1 MKFSP
6 FSTSPDPDMLYVTP
20 SIKSTIDKVIHLVEY
35 RQGLT
40 TIVADVGHG
49 KSTVIRYLWNELS
62 KNKEVALASVLTPNF
77 PSDFAMIKAICGEYG
92 IAPRRGML
100 AQESALKDFLAKLD
114 AEGRTAVIL
123 IDEAQR
129 LTGKQLELIR
139 VLLNFETPKYK
150 LVQIV
155 LAGQLE
161 LKYKLLDPSK
171 KALRS
176 RIFAPSNL
184 SPLSPSEMRRVI
196 EFRCLKAG
204 SLNPF
209 TDEALQVIYNMTSGV
224 PRDVLKICQI
234 LWVAAQK
241 AGIEEIPVEWVE
253 PMVKETTLDD

>member
-1 MKFSP
+1 
-6 FSTSPDPDMLYVTP
+6 
-20 SIKSTIDKVIHLVEY
+20 
-35 RQGLT
+35 
-40 TIVADVGHG
+40 
-49 KSTVIRYLWNELS
+49 
-62 KNKEVALASVLTPNF
+62 
-77 PSDFAMIKAICGEYG
+77 
-92 IAPRRGML
+92 
-100 AQESALKDFLAKLD
+100 
-114 AEGRTAVIL
+114 L

-209 TDEALQVIYNMTSGV
+209 TDEALQAIYNITSGI

-241 AGIEEIPVEWVE
+241 DGVEEIPVEWVE
-253 PMVKETTLDD
+253 PMIKETELDA